1 VDGTDALDKSPV
13 CFVLPDQCFPSLIP
27 VEGDRECIKVLRIE
41 DGSLLELADVFLGLT
56 RGFTVPA
63 GSVVVLSSASYLA
76 LVGTATYAKDFAGT
90 WWAPWGAALSWFM
103 ESPSFILLSGTEDSA
118 LIRSMAD
125 MLHQLGH
132 I

>member
-1 VDGTDALDKSPV
+1 
-13 CFVLPDQCFPSLIP
+13 

-76 LVGTATYAKDFAGT
+76 LVGTATYAKDFAGHLVGT
-90 WWAPWGAALSWFM
+90 MGGGIELVHGIPILH
-103 ESPSFILLSGTEDSA
+103 PS
-118 LIRSMAD
+118 
-125 MLHQLGH
+125 
-132 I
+132 